1 MPPIEYKLQRLRG
14 GWCIASYENGT
25 RTGRHRLNACDAG
38 SAAVEFAEIV
48 AAASKPVDPA
58 VSEIWTAYRAD
69 RAGRRISENMEWSG
83 RSILPVFGGMK
94 PMSITTKDCRDYA
107 KARKAAGRQA
117 GTICTELAH
126 LRVCLAW
133 AVKARIIR
141 EAPHIER
148 PSLPPPK
155 ERHLSRAE
163 AERVIASAIAPHVR
177 LFIVLAISTAARAT
191 ALLELKWD
199 RIDFERGLIVLGDP
213 DRTIRQKGRATVP
226 MTNTARAALS
236 EARQGAR
243 TDYVIEHG
251 GAPIKS
257 AKKGVAEATRR
268 AGVKGCTPHVFR
280 HTAAVWMAEDGVPMG
295 EIAALLGHSD
305 SNITERVY
313 SRFSPDHL
321 RTASASLEM
330 KILK

>member
-1 MPPIEYKLQRLRG
+1 MPIEYKLQRLRG
-14 GWCIASYENGT
+14 GWCIAAYEGGT
-25 RTGRHRLNACDAG
+25 RISRRQLDADNAGA
-38 SAAVEFAEIV
+38 AAVEFAEIV
-48 AAASKPVDPA
+48 ATASKPVDPA
-58 VSEIWTAYRAD
+58 IAEIWAAYRAD
-69 RAGRRISENMEWSG
+69 RAGRRIAENMEWSG
-83 RSILPVFGGMK
+83 RAILPVFGGMK
-94 PMSITTKDCRDYA
+94 PMSITSKDCRAYA
-107 KARKAAGRQA
+107 KDRKAAGRQA

-133 AVKARIIR
+133 AVKARVIR

-148 PSLPPPK
+148 PTLPPPK

-163 AERVIASAIAPHVR
+163 AERVIASAVAPHVR

-243 TDYVIEHG
+243 TEYVIEHG

-257 AKKGVAEATRR
+257 AKKGVAEAARR
-268 AGVKGCTPHVFR
+268 AGVKDCTPHVFR
-280 HTAAVWMAEDGVPMG
+280 HTAAVWMAEDGVPMSQ
-295 EIAALLGHSD
+295 IAALLGHAD
-305 SNITERVY
+305 SAITERVY
-313 SRFSPDHL
+313 AKWAPDHL

>member
-1 MPPIEYKLQRLRG
+1 
-14 GWCIASYENGT
+14 
-25 RTGRHRLNACDAG
+25 
-38 SAAVEFAEIV
+38 
-48 AAASKPVDPA
+48 
-58 VSEIWTAYRAD
+58 
-69 RAGRRISENMEWSG
+69 
-83 RSILPVFGGMK
+83 MK
-94 PMSITTKDCRDYA
+94 PMSITSKDCRDYA
-107 KARKAAGRQA
+107 KARKASGRQA

-148 PSLPPPK
+148 PQLPPSK
-155 ERHLSRAE
+155 ERHLSRSE
-163 AERVIASAIAPHVR
+163 AERVIVAAIAPHVR
-177 LFIVLAISTAARAT
+177 LFIILAISTAARAT

-236 EARQGAR
+236 AAKEGAR
-243 TDYVIEHG
+243 TEYVIEHG

-257 AKKGVAEATRR
+257 AKKGVAEAARR

-280 HTAAVWMAEDGVPMG
+280 HTSAVWMSEDCVPMAQ
-295 EIAALLGHSD
+295 IAALLGHSD
-305 SNITERVY
+305 SSITERVY
-313 SRFSPDHL
+313 AKFAPDHL